1 MVRGKEMTLPS
12 FLQSVY
18 RPKIKTG
25 WAGGFSISPSLKC
38 GKVIKGLKFA
48 CKAIDSQTHPTPLHV
63 TEKIKA
69 VSFQSFRLKMEEL
82 ANV

>member
-1 MVRGKEMTLPS
+1 MTLPS

-25 WAGGFSISPSLKC
+25 WAGGFSVSPSLKC

-48 CKAIDSQTHPTPLHV
+48 CKAIDSQTHPTPLRV